1 MSNNREQAENMSA
14 TVRWPRLLGVEQA
27 AAYLSLS
34 PKTIRNGL
42 ARDAE
47 RPFPVKPKRYGRRV
61 LFDIRDLDAYVDAL
75 PSEPCIPD
83 T

>member
-1 MSNNREQAENMSA
+1 MSYNRGQ
-14 TVRWPRLLGVEQA
+14 TDGVRWPRMLGVEQA
-27 AAYLSLS
+27 AEYLSLS

-75 PSEPCIPD
+75 PYGPCIPD